1 LLDLYR
7 ARDGKWY
14 AGTSRWDALQ
24 FFYPKIR
31 QQMAKIIQAQK
42 TKMKA
47 QIIKPAKPALV
58 RLVNADF
65 VDRISAAVS
74 RNLSRDHRD
83 DVIADMVE
91 AILTGNLKHE
101 DIARRAG
108 EFVAVRFK
116 SDHDRYGDLSLDI
129 PVYVDGSATLLDRLS
144 TEARAGYWDMNM
156 MVSAGR
162 QK

>member
-1 LLDLYR
+1 
-7 ARDGKWY
+7 
-14 AGTSRWDALQ
+14 
-24 FFYPKIR
+24 
-31 QQMAKIIQAQK
+31 
-42 TKMKA
+42 MKA

-91 AILTGNLKHE
+91 AILTGKLKHE

-129 PVYVDGSATLLDRLS
+129 PVYVDGNATLLDRLS
-144 TEARAGYWDMNM
+144 TEAGAGYWDMNM

-162 QK
+162 RK